1 MEMDMDM
8 DMEVLLVMW
17 RRAITA
23 VAARLPVDV
32 GVRVSQQVRAPF
44 AQPARRA
51 LVLLSFSAHG
61 REEAAAVVQL
71 LCFVVPH
78 VLSLSRI
85 HCLVHLRRRAFCIRI
100 FCRCRGRPVR
110 GGELRLAQELP
121 PLATARLC
129 CRWWLRCAAG
139 RAPRQKGVTAR
150 QLLHPALQPVR
161 EVCNQCIVR
170 DVLHREAR
178 PIPNGMVVAQLGS
191 AELEHARKRLA
202 AVGLVGLVRWG
213 ASAKGLGQPALPR
226 LEAGLG
232 QVARAIEMV
241 RAVGLQ
247 CEGVWPRREGEVVPA
262 HRASVATR
270 IHCHQPVIG
279 AQVVECPWLPQKLGK
294 GQALV

>member
-1 MEMDMDM
+1 M
-8 DMEVLLVMW
+8 
-17 RRAITA
+17 
-23 VAARLPVDV
+23 
-32 GVRVSQQVRAPF
+32 
-44 AQPARRA
+44 
-51 LVLLSFSAHG
+51 
-61 REEAAAVVQL
+61 
-71 LCFVVPH
+71 
-78 VLSLSRI
+78 
-85 HCLVHLRRRAFCIRI
+85 
-100 FCRCRGRPVR
+100 
-110 GGELRLAQELP
+110 
-121 PLATARLC
+121 
-129 CRWWLRCAAG
+129 
-139 RAPRQKGVTAR
+139 TAR

-213 ASAKGLGQPALPR
+213 ASAEGLGQPALPR

-279 AQVVECPWLPQKLGK
+279 AEVVECPWLAQKLGK
-294 GQALV
+294 GQALVRWGVKRPRMQRRQPVVRVARDHENKGHDAPDCGWQVAGNLHEVLEAAKAVLDLDLQLHLQQPPQPVGATAALAEQVNQPVPAGELARDECRTITPVDRVRRPGLTWRSDAHGWLPT